1 MKKQL
6 YEQWEQLKNSQGA
19 DTPLVRWG
27 VLLSVLMIAQ
37 MWIIDPYLEWRQQ
50 QQDLI
55 QTHQRK
61 IGTLIALQNS
71 VEKWRQAL
79 QESESHIQQNEQA
92 FISASSYALAQQKMY
107 NLVHDQI
114 NLNQLKIDSQRLE
127 EAKNIQLGEQIELQ
141 LNLSGK
147 MFDIINFIDAISQA
161 PQLFNFDQLY
171 IAQNQE
177 DAMLRIRLSTY
188 RLQTVNGQ
196 SRQPAADTPAGNL
209 EEITQ

>member
-27 VLLSVLMIAQ
+27 VLSSILMIAQ

-50 QQDLI
+50 QQDLL

-61 IGTLIALQNS
+61 IVTLTGLQNS
-71 VEKWRQAL
+71 VDKWRQAL
-79 QESESHIQQNEQA
+79 QESESYLQQNEQA

-114 NLNQLKIDSQRLE
+114 SVNQLKIDSQRLE
-127 EAKNIQLGEQIELQ
+127 EAKNIPLGEQIQLQ

-147 MFDIINFIDAISQA
+147 MFDIVNFIDAISQA

-171 IAQNQE
+171 IAQNQQ
-177 DAMLRIRLSTY
+177 DAMVRITLSTY

-196 SRQPAADTPAGNL
+196 NRQPVEDTSADNP